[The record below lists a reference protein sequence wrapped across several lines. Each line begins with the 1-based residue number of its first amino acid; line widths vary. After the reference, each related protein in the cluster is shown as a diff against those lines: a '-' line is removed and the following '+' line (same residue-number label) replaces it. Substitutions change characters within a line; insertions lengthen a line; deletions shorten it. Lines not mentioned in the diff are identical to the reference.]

1 MRAPRA
7 RKPIASP
14 QLADGSRRVEAAL
27 IEQQRLLRSAAERLE
42 TADSTDIHHGRVA
55 ARRLRSLL
63 KTYRPMLDARCTRLM
78 RADLRSFA
86 RTLSAVREADVRRDL
101 LLSLARS
108 EPGMATSS
116 LQRLATRLEDHC
128 LEARASLRRHTA
140 EPRWAALRAAIEDES
155 AMRRLVVRRDAD
167 LADELHLVEQSWLKA
182 VRLLEQEPRE
192 AAELHELRLA
202 LKHCRYALESV
213 ADVQPKAVARL
224 LRRLRG
230 AQDSIGEHRD
240 TLLADH
246 WVRLNERSLGR
257 PLTGRLLEL
266 LQREERRL
274 RRKAAGRAAK
284 VLAAYEDWRVATR
297 RVRKGTRT
305 GRA

>member
-1 MRAPRA
+1 MRAPRP
-7 RKPIASP
+7 RKPIAAS
-14 QLADGSRRVEAAL
+14 QLADGSRRVEVAL
-27 IEQQRLLRSAAERLE
+27 IEQQRLLRSAAERLG
-42 TADSTDIHHGRVA
+42 TAGSTDIHHGRVA

-63 KTYRPMLDARCTRLM
+63 KTYGPLLDERRTRLM

-101 LLSLARS
+101 LTSLVRN
-108 EPGMATSS
+108 EPGVAPSS
-116 LQRLATRLEDHC
+116 LKRLMIRLEDLC
-128 LEARASLRRHTA
+128 LEARASLRRHAA
-140 EPRWAALRAAIEDES
+140 EPHWTALRAAVEDEA
-155 AMRRLVVRRDAD
+155 AMRGLVVRRDAGLDD
-167 LADELHLVEQSWLKA
+167 LLELVEESWRKA
-182 VRLLEQEPRE
+182 VRLLEQEPKE

-266 LQREERRL
+266 LKQHERRT
-274 RRKAAGRAAK
+274 RKRAAGRAAK
-284 VLAAYEDWRVATR
+284 VLAAYGDWRAAIR